1 LYYGTVS
8 GNEGLIPL
16 IHCKNKESLTDKK
29 LFLTMNTQA
38 LHAALLAE
46 IIKKSGKPTQH
57 TFLDSYLGN
66 SHPRYPINNPNLRS
80 VSKNWIRANLLSPK
94 EYIALLTSLIKAPS
108 STEKM
113 AAGLLLDYA
122 NKEQINFDPKIFD
135 RWLNHLQGWAEVDTL
150 CYGHFKVDQV
160 LENWNDWKKLLLQLN
175 KSKNI
180 NKRRAS
186 LVLLCKPLTRTD
198 DKRLHVLTF
207 QLVDRLKSEKE
218 ILITKAISWILRSM
232 VKLHRHALK
241 NYIAKHKQTLPA
253 IAVRETLTKLE
264 TGKKTTKKS

>member
-1 LYYGTVS
+1 MAT
-8 GNEGLIPL
+8 
-16 IHCKNKESLTDKK
+16 
-29 LFLTMNTQA
+29 NTQA
-38 LHAALLAE
+38 LHASLLEE
-46 IIKKSGKPTQH
+46 IIKKSRKPTQH

-66 SHPRYPINNPNLRS
+66 SHPRYPISNPHLRA
-80 VSKNWIRANLLSPK
+80 VCIDWIRATTLNPK
-94 EYIALLTSLIKAPS
+94 EFLTLLTSLAKAPS

-113 AAGLLLDYA
+113 TAGILLDYA

-150 CYGHFKVDQV
+150 CYSHFKVNQV
-160 LENWNDWKKLLLQLN
+160 LDNWNDWKRLLLSLN
-175 KSKNI
+175 KNKNI

-198 DKRLHVLTF
+198 DKRIQTLAF

-232 VKLHRHALK
+232 VKLHRTALK
-241 NYIAKHKQTLPA
+241 NYLAKNKPTLPA
-253 IAVRETLTKLE
+253 LAVRETLTKLE
-264 TGKKTTKKS
+264 TGRKTSPTKKS